1 MVCMHNIG
9 MAGLISDDNYA
20 LWVAMHE
27 TRPGASYEL
36 MLLDCTLFSD
46 LKATQSSQI
55 RRRQPDRDAADSGC
69 AVERQRPELAQNN
82 RGRLQDDTVAAIDRE
97 LVKKLACVIVTLHA
111 PLLI

>member
-1 MVCMHNIG
+1 MVCMHDIG

-55 RRRQPDRDAADSGC
+55 RRRQPRCSGLWLRC
-69 AVERQRPELAQNN
+69 GAPTSRARPE
-82 RGRLQDDTVAAIDRE
+82 
-97 LVKKLACVIVTLHA
+97 
-111 PLLI
+111 